1 METKRVVVPE
11 MEEILGQEFKVL
23 DHGFIRVVDY
33 MGSDSSIVQSA
44 RVSYG
49 AGTKTVNQ
57 DAGLINYLIR
67 HRHTSPLE
75 SCEMQFHIKMPIFIA
90 RQWARHRTA
99 SCLTGDTK
107 ISFDSPTGNNGKP
120 WKHYALTVKQLF
132 SRFQPTSSKRL
143 DKQRNSFH
151 KRDQIQKMKL
161 RYYDL
166 QNNTISHTKILDIW
180 SNGVKDVYKIIL
192 TDGTSLRCT
201 SDHRLFTNEGWV
213 DAQTA
218 YSKKLL
224 IGVQKRKEKA
234 TPRQMQHTD
243 EDLKNEIWKPILL
256 YGDRYDVSSFGRVRS
271 WYNQCNRRF
280 AKPKQ
285 KLVTMRNGYNIVSLS
300 KDGVSKV
307 YKVSRLL
314 LEAFLPLPAYEG
326 LCARHIN
333 SNSLDDKLENLAWGT
348 YLENAQDRFITGCN
362 QELSLVFVKINQF
375 EHTGKEEVFDIKVEA
390 ESHNFF
396 ANNICVHNCNEI
408 SARYSVIKDEFYVPE
423 IDQVCE
429 QSKGNKQGRDRP
441 LNENI
446 ATEIQEKIREH
457 GESSFAIYNDFL
469 SNDMARELAR
479 GVLPQSTYTEMYW
492 KIDLHNLLH
501 FLSLRADIHA
511 QEEIRVYA
519 LQMLEIVKKWVPLV
533 YNAFVNYRQKAITFS
548 GLELEKIAKILDND
562 KLQAL
567 IEESEQAKGE
577 IKELAEKLK
586 KLVDN

>member
-57 DAGLINYLIR
+57 DAGLINFLIR

-75 SCEMQFHIKMPIFIA
+75 SCEIQFHIKMPIFISK
-90 RQWARHRTA
+90 QLARHRTA
-99 SCLTGDTK
+99 
-107 ISFDSPTGNNGKP
+107 
-120 WKHYALTVKQLF
+120 
-132 SRFQPTSSKRL
+132 
-143 DKQRNSFH
+143 
-151 KRDQIQKMKL
+151 
-161 RYYDL
+161 
-166 QNNTISHTKILDIW
+166 
-180 SNGVKDVYKIIL
+180 
-192 TDGTSLRCT
+192 
-201 SDHRLFTNEGWV
+201 
-213 DAQTA
+213 
-218 YSKKLL
+218 
-224 IGVQKRKEKA
+224 
-234 TPRQMQHTD
+234 
-243 EDLKNEIWKPILL
+243 
-256 YGDRYDVSSFGRVRS
+256 
-271 WYNQCNRRF
+271 
-280 AKPKQ
+280 
-285 KLVTMRNGYNIVSLS
+285 
-300 KDGVSKV
+300 
-307 YKVSRLL
+307 
-314 LEAFLPLPAYEG
+314 
-326 LCARHIN
+326 
-333 SNSLDDKLENLAWGT
+333 NL
-348 YLENAQDRFITGCN
+348 
-362 QELSLVFVKINQF
+362 
-375 EHTGKEEVFDIKVEA
+375 
-390 ESHNFF
+390 
-396 ANNICVHNCNEI
+396 NEI

-562 KLQAL
+562 KLQAH